1 MNKVCY
7 NCKYE
12 NLKVTEEPCKYC
24 TGDGGSHNK
33 WEEKHCID
41 CTFFLKGYDEEP
53 CEFCCG
59 NVNKP
64 NFKLQEREETEANS
78 SEQEIKSCL
87 DCKHFS
93 KDIDEEPCCDCLC
106 VGRGD
111 HSYWEVVTAPTTT
124 TTNDTEETEEIFCE
138 DCKYADLGTDEEPCN
153 RCKQNSGNIAE
164 DHDKLTLCY
173 EPKETESEQ
182 KDNES
187 SIDDD
192 KTCTNCKHFAKTF
205 NVEPCHSCRGYC
217 TSDVTPTKWEAV
229 ETKGVDDILPSC
241 HTCKYATEPTHNR
254 PCANCIALGNG
265 IQSYWEA
272 RNDEP
277 QTAREI
283 VEKTVEQHLQEEH
296 YDEHYHDKV
305 QPLEIM
311 QEIMTPEEFKGFLFG
326 NIIKYTCRCGRK
338 DEPQKEFSKLRRYR
352 EWYDMAVMGRHID
365 PRI

>member
-12 NLKVTEEPCKYC
+12 NLKATEEPCKYC

-64 NFKLQEREETEANS
+64 KFKLQEREETEANS

-106 VGRGD
+106 VGRGE
-111 HSYWEVVTAPTTT
+111 HSYWEVVTTPTTT

-182 KDNES
+182 ES
-187 SIDDD
+187 EDT
-192 KTCTNCKHFAKTF
+192 KAHCVTCKHISKSLSESPC
-205 NVEPCHSCRGYC
+205 NNCCDVGMGDDCYYEP
-217 TSDVTPTKWEAV
+217 WEAV
-229 ETKGVDDILPSC
+229 NPHNISGDFPKLSKIATKGYFSNIKVEENKE
-241 HTCKYATEPTHNR
+241 TTKVFTEKLKKLFEESLETNGNLQP
-254 PCANCIALGNG
+254 AN
-265 IQSYWEA
+265 
-272 RNDEP
+272 
-277 QTAREI
+277 
-283 VEKTVEQHLQEEH
+283 EEH

-326 NIIKYTCRCGRK
+326 NIIKYTCRCGKK